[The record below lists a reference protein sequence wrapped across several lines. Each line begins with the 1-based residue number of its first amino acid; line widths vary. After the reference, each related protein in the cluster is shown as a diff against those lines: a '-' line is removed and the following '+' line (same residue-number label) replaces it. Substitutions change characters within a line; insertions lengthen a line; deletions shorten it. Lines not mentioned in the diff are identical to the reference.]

1 MRILGEKRLS
11 DILEAQRQA
20 MLKEIQ
26 DEPRNK
32 LLNVNESDYV
42 KYLASKYRIEPLV
55 LHFDEIQCSESE
67 KMIPREQH
75 PFDFGCHFSPVEKAA
90 YPRPVFTF
98 HIPFSGEADLLKLL
112 PSSHLNWST
121 DVTVSGHEIRFD
133 LINWRNDVDEI
144 RREQK
149 GIVENMRQQCENVR
163 VDVEHFNSHLEEQA
177 RQVVS
182 GRKAQL
188 LKQLNVAEAL
198 GIPLRRTANAPQ
210 TFAVP
215 VIPKKLVVK
224 PPSSEAVHKTD
235 PTLDDQTYQH
245 ILSIIHDAGVGMERL
260 PSTYANKQEEDLR
273 DYLLIPLCTHYQ
285 NSTGETFN
293 KKGKT
298 DILIRH
304 EGSNVFVGECKFWK
318 GIKAFHETIDQI
330 LGYLTWRDSKAAIVC
345 FVNNKEL
352 NPVLK
357 QIATGAPQH
366 LCFVRLESKK
376 AESWLQFEFRLKS
389 DPTRNVHL
397 AVLCFHFPP
406 A

>member
-1 MRILGEKRLS
+1 
-11 DILEAQRQA
+11 
-20 MLKEIQ
+20 
-26 DEPRNK
+26 
-32 LLNVNESDYV
+32 
-42 KYLASKYRIEPLV
+42 
-55 LHFDEIQCSESE
+55 
-67 KMIPREQH
+67 
-75 PFDFGCHFSPVEKAA
+75 
-90 YPRPVFTF
+90 
-98 HIPFSGEADLLKLL
+98 
-112 PSSHLNWST
+112 
-121 DVTVSGHEIRFD
+121 
-133 LINWRNDVDEI
+133 
-144 RREQK
+144 
-149 GIVENMRQQCENVR
+149 MRQQCENVR

-318 GIKAFHETIDQI
+318 GIKHFTKPSTKF
-330 LGYLTWRDSKAAIVC
+330 LAI
-345 FVNNKEL
+345 
-352 NPVLK
+352 
-357 QIATGAPQH
+357 
-366 LCFVRLESKK
+366 
-376 AESWLQFEFRLKS
+376 
-389 DPTRNVHL
+389 
-397 AVLCFHFPP
+397 
-406 A
+406 

>member
-1 MRILGEKRLS
+1 MRIFGEKRLS
-11 DILEAQRQA
+11 DVLEGQRQA

-26 DEPRNK
+26 DEQRNK

-42 KYLASKYRIEPLV
+42 KYLVSKYQVEPLV
-55 LHFDEIQCSESE
+55 LLFDAIQCSESE
-67 KMIPREQH
+67 KMIPTEQH
-75 PFDFGCHFSPVEKAA
+75 PFDFGCHYSPVKKAA
-90 YPRPVFTF
+90 YPRQVFTF
-98 HIPFSGEADLLKLL
+98 HIPFSGEAVLLKLS
-112 PSSHLNWST
+112 PSTQLIWST
-121 DVTVSGHEIRFD
+121 DVTVSANEVRFD
-133 LINWRNDVDEI
+133 LINWRNDIEEI
-144 RREQK
+144 KREQN
-149 GIVENMRQQCENVR
+149 GIVDNIRKQTENVR
-163 VDVEHFNSHLEEQA
+163 VDVEHFNSQLEDQA
-177 RQVVS
+177 RQSVS
-182 GRKAQL
+182 SRKGQL
-188 LKQLNVAEAL
+188 LRQLNAAEAL
-198 GIPLRRTANAPQ
+198 GIPLRRAANAPH

-215 VIPKKLVVK
+215 VTPKKLVVK
-224 PPSSEAVHKTD
+224 PPSSEAAHKAD
-235 PTLDDQTYQH
+235 PTLDDPTYQH

-318 GIKAFHETIDQI
+318 GLKAFHETIDQI

-352 NPVLK
+352 NPVLE
-357 QIATGAPQH
+357 QISSGTPQH
-366 LCFVRLESKK
+366 SCFIRLESKK
-376 AESWLQFEFRLKS
+376 AESWLQFEFRLKT

-406 A
+406 S

>member
-1 MRILGEKRLS
+1 M
-11 DILEAQRQA
+11 
-20 MLKEIQ
+20 
-26 DEPRNK
+26 
-32 LLNVNESDYV
+32 
-42 KYLASKYRIEPLV
+42 
-55 LHFDEIQCSESE
+55 
-67 KMIPREQH
+67 
-75 PFDFGCHFSPVEKAA
+75 
-90 YPRPVFTF
+90 
-98 HIPFSGEADLLKLL
+98 
-112 PSSHLNWST
+112 
-121 DVTVSGHEIRFD
+121 
-133 LINWRNDVDEI
+133 
-144 RREQK
+144 
-149 GIVENMRQQCENVR
+149 
-163 VDVEHFNSHLEEQA
+163 
-177 RQVVS
+177 
-182 GRKAQL
+182 
-188 LKQLNVAEAL
+188 NVAEAL

-285 NSTGETFN
+285 YSTGETFN

-304 EGSNVFVGECKFWK
+304 EGANVFFGECKFWK

-330 LGYLTWRDSKAAIVC
+330 LGCLTWRDSKAAIVC
-345 FVNNKEL
+345 FINNKEL

-366 LCFVRLESKK
+366 LCFVPVGIKEGGK
-376 AESWLQFEFRLKS
+376 
-389 DPTRNVHL
+389 L
-397 AVLCFHFPP
+397 ATV
-406 A
+406 